1 MGAVVTALQIA
12 FVFVLLAVFAWGM
25 KRIGG
30 RRAPAGLVS
39 VPVRAPLTGRA
50 SLTVATVAGKAYV
63 LGVTEQQV
71 TVIDIRDAAELELPT
86 TTSAPADDVRA
97 PLSGDGPPSPP
108 DTLGAALVYAAARAK
123 KAWAARRSPAA
134 PTAAGDS
141 NAWSAAWSAAATA
154 DAHTVAAI
162 KASVAEAAAAPAA
175 EPAPQ
180 TSSSSTQDK
189 SGAPAALAPVPVKRS
204 KSGKST
210 RAAKAVS
217 A

>member
-1 MGAVVTALQIA
+1 MGAVITALQIA

-71 TVIDIRDAAELELPT
+71 TVIDIRDAAELELAT
-86 TTSAPADDVRA
+86 TAADTAEDGPA
-97 PLSGDGPPSPP
+97 SGDDPSSPP
-108 DTLGAALVYAAARAK
+108 NTLGAALVYAAAHAK
-123 KAWAARRSPAA
+123 KAWAARRSVPATTDQA
-134 PTAAGDS
+134 TPEQA
-141 NAWSAAWSAAATA
+141 AAWDAAWNGASPQQGPQVQDVPQVGAAATA
-154 DAHTVAAI
+154 KV
-162 KASVAEAAAAPAA
+162 SPAA
-175 EPAPQ
+175 
-180 TSSSSTQDK
+180 S
-189 SGAPAALAPVPVKRS
+189 ALAPVPVKRS
-204 KSGKST
+204 KSTKTTKASQQA
-210 RAAKAVS
+210 RARKAVT